1 MRCSRCQHGNREGRR
16 FCSRCGSSLAA
27 ACPLC
32 GFTNEP
38 RDEFCGGCGAPNA
51 SQGKFSAPDTYTP
64 KYLAERILVAKA
76 LVEGERKHVT
86 VLFADMKASLE
97 LLADR
102 DPEDARSILDP
113 VVERMMDAVHAYEGT
128 VNQVMGDGIMALFG
142 APLEQVGQGARRV
155 HGSRW

>member
-1 MRCSRCQHGNREGRR
+1 
-16 FCSRCGSSLAA
+16 
-27 ACPLC
+27 
-32 GFTNEP
+32 
-38 RDEFCGGCGAPNA
+38 
-51 SQGKFSAPDTYTP
+51 
-64 KYLAERILVAKA
+64 
-76 LVEGERKHVT
+76 VEGERKHVT